1 MTLTAI
7 GTRFQDLQIAA
18 RKADLLGLA
27 VADMI
32 QLLLPSWVGDLCPP
46 ELLDLAGGW
55 MSRMEER
62 VVEDTGA

>member
-32 QLLLPSWVGDLCPP
+32 QLLRSSTSD
-46 ELLDLAGGW
+46 D
-55 MSRMEER
+55 SRAD
-62 VVEDTGA
+62 VLKSVS

>member
-1 MTLTAI
+1 VVSHNKPVDWYFVAVP
-7 GTRFQDLQIAA
+7 
-18 RKADLLGLA
+18 